1 MIKIF
6 QQGSHGFEAIQ
17 FKDNAESFAEI
28 RKWVGNRFY
37 YDYQTPPF
45 VFLEKSSQTC
55 EGVRKDD
62 WIILSTGYFNVYSPD
77 DMKYAEEIRDEQR

>member
-28 RKWVGNRFY
+28 REWVGRRFY
-37 YDYQTPPF
+37 YDYQESPF
-45 VFLEKSSQTC
+45 VFLEKGNTR
-55 EGVRKDD
+55 EAVRKDD
-62 WIILSTGYFNVYSPD
+62 WIILDSLMGFNVYSPD
-77 DMKYAEEIRDEQR
+77 DMKYAKEIE